1 MIKIMFKPF
10 FKKYVGLFVSMVFVS
25 MLAIAMLCA
34 FASTLFNLQ
43 EEYKRYLTEYEN
55 VDAVVKT
62 NLIERAT
69 ISDIESV
76 EGVEQVDF
84 RLTLDSRMVNA
95 SDRILTSRIFTFNES
110 DNQIFKRYILEK
122 IDKKDGAV
130 NVSIIRRFAENNNL
144 KLGDEIKV
152 GYFKTYITLY
162 INEIIETPEG
172 IQARA
177 NDYVWS
183 DTSDF
188 GYIYI
193 SETELDKALMQLAEL
208 IDEKVKDSDEYKRCY
223 AAAIAISGID
233 IPDLADRTLIGN
245 DYGSRITNQLLIQAK
260 EGYTEEEV
268 LENVNTYLEEKGV
281 EVKSKSEAHKLFYIL
296 YLENCIK
303 QLRVASIFLPL
314 FFYFVTMIVIGLFIN
329 QIIASMTKE
338 IGVMMSVGVGYRDI
352 SSLFLLFT
360 LLMSIIASIFGL
372 AGGLLLNIRLILSMR
387 KVYSMPTL
395 PIALNFAFSIGACV
409 ALVIFSEITTLISC
423 RGILRIT
430 PKDAT
435 ISNEAKRK
443 PLPKWLSRF
452 IDKAPMNTKLG
463 VNSIAQ
469 NFKRFFVSTFSI
481 FASFVIILITLT
493 FFASKTRLVNQSVN
507 IRPQYDGQIY
517 YSSLISDEEVNELIS
532 MDSITKLENCYYT
545 YVEATKDGKSI
556 YLECLAIDEA
566 SQNNFV
572 NIPDARTRK
581 MLKIEKEGIILP
593 TSVAKELK
601 VKKGDYI
608 SINGINVK
616 VIALSNQYFHPI
628 TYLSKY
634 QLSLVTDQYVT
645 SILFDT
651 SNEDAVL
658 DYLDETASGTHTVFT
673 RNLSKDIHSVFD
685 SINVFIY
692 IMVGF
697 SFGMG
702 LIILAIMSQNALME
716 QKRQLTILRAIGF
729 TIKNVSDVWT
739 LQSISELTIASI
751 FAIPAGYYVAVFLFK
766 KSSSAAQSYPTLFSI
781 PAVIIAFAFIL
792 LIILLT
798 HLFSM
803 FSIKRWNIADNT
815 RSRE

>member
-25 MLAIAMLCA
+25 MLSIAMLCA

-43 EEYKRYLTEYEN
+43 GEYKRYLDEYEN
-55 VDAVVKT
+55 VDAVFKT
-62 NLIERAT
+62 NLITRAT
-69 ISDIESV
+69 LSDIETV
-76 EGVEQVDF
+76 EGVERVDY

-95 SDRILTSRIFTFNES
+95 SDRILTSRLFTFNENE
-110 DNQIFKRYILEK
+110 NQIFKRYILEK
-122 IDKKDGAV
+122 IDKKEDVV
-130 NVSIIRRFAENNNL
+130 NVSIVRRFAENNNL

-152 GYFKTYITLY
+152 GYFKTYISLY

-183 DTSDF
+183 DATDF

-193 SETELDKALMQLAEL
+193 SETELDKALMELAEM
-208 IDEKVKDSDEYKRCY
+208 IDEKVRNDEDY
-223 AAAIAISGID
+223 ARYYNAAIAITGID
-233 IPDLADRTLIGN
+233 IPDLADRILIGN
-245 DYGSRITNQLLIQAK
+245 DYGSKYSNQLLIQAK
-260 EGYTEEEV
+260 DGYSEEEV

-281 EVKSKSEAHKLFYIL
+281 EVKSKSVAHKLFYIL

-329 QIIASMTKE
+329 QIITSMTKE

-360 LLMSIIASIFGL
+360 LLMSIVASIIGL
-372 AGGLLLNIRLILSMR
+372 GCGMLLNIRLILSMR
-387 KVYSMPTL
+387 VVYSMPTL
-395 PIALNFAFSIGACV
+395 PMTLNFGFSIGACLI
-409 ALVIFSEITTLISC
+409 LVLFSEITTLISC

-507 IRPQYDGQIY
+507 TRPQYDGQIY
-517 YSSLISDEEVNELIS
+517 YANLASDDEVNELANI
-532 MDSITKLENCYYT
+532 DAITKLENCYYT
-545 YVEATKDGKSI
+545 YVEATKDGKSV
-556 YLECLAIDEA
+556 YLECLAIDEE

-572 NIPDARTRK
+572 NIPDSKARKT
-581 MLKIEKEGIILP
+581 LKIEKEGIILP
-593 TSVAKELK
+593 TSIAKELK
-601 VKKGDYI
+601 AKKGDYI
-608 SINGINVK
+608 SINGNNVK

-634 QLSLVTDQYVT
+634 QLNVLTDQYVT

-651 SNEDAVL
+651 NNEDAVL
-658 DYLDETASGTHTVFT
+658 DYLDEKAAGTLTVFT

-739 LQSISELTIASI
+739 LQSVSELLLASI
-751 FAIPAGYYVAVFLFK
+751 FAIPVGYYVAIILFK
-766 KSSSAAQSYPTLFSI
+766 KSSSAAQSYPTVFSI
-781 PAVIIAFAFIL
+781 PAVIITFAFIL
-792 LIILLT
+792 LIIVLT
-798 HLFSM
+798 HIFAM
-803 FSIKRWNIADNT
+803 ISIKRWNIADNT